1 MNLDIFVGAAIAI
14 QAHILVALI
23 AVVVGALQL
32 ILKKGTTR
40 HRVFGW
46 FWVFLMAA
54 VSVSS
59 FFIHE
64 LRVWGAWSPIHLL
77 SVFTLCIMGVGIWA
91 ARNGRMRTHA
101 TTMAAT
107 YVFAL
112 ILTGALTLLPGRMM
126 HQMLLGG

>member
-1 MNLDIFVGAAIAI
+1 MNLDIFASAGIAI
-14 QAHILVALI
+14 QIHIIVALI
-23 AVVVGALQL
+23 AVIAGALQL
-32 ILKKGTTR
+32 LLKKGTTR
-40 HRVFGW
+40 HRVIGW
-46 FWVFLMAA
+46 FWVLLMAV

-77 SVFTLCIMGVGIWA
+77 SVFTLCILGVGIWA
-91 ARNGRMRTHA
+91 ARNGSMKAHA
-101 TTMAAT
+101 ITMAAT

-126 HQMLLGG
+126 HGMILG